1 MHSTRTPTFWCYKRV
16 RGSDL
21 TFSSSWLRPPLLCS
35 LFHNTFSRSQFS
47 LSLSLFTQLI
57 CYADLLLFH
66 FVLFFYAIY
75 FSQTPPPSLR
85 NGSDWTLVFLFI
97 CCSWCCQT
105 LFYSGAAKTVAEI
118 YIYIYIYIFFLGFSA
133 EDWVSDLWALMLLSV
148 WFLIKLEKIEKK
160 REESEVFV
168 FRNEN

>member
-35 LFHNTFSRSQFS
+35 LFHNPFSRSQLS
-47 LSLSLFTQLI
+47 LSLSLSVFTQLI
-57 CYADLLLFH
+57 FYADLLLFH

-105 LFYSGAAKTVAEI
+105 LFYSGAIKTVTE
-118 YIYIYIYIFFLGFSA
+118 IYIYIYIFFWVFPPRIESRIYELWCCSLFGF
-133 EDWVSDLWALMLLSV
+133 L
-148 WFLIKLEKIEKK
+148 
-160 REESEVFV
+160 
-168 FRNEN
+168 

>member
-75 FSQTPPPSLR
+75 FSQTPPPSLC
-85 NGSDWTLVFLFI
+85 NGSDWTPVFFYLLFL
-97 CCSWCCQT
+97 T
-105 LFYSGAAKTVAEI
+105 LSNSVLLRSCKNSGWD
-118 YIYIYIYIFFLGFSA
+118 FFFFFWGFSA
-133 EDWVSDLWALMLLSV
+133 KDWVSDLWALMLLSV
-148 WFLIKLEKIEKK
+148 WFLIRLEKIEKK
-160 REESEVFV
+160 WKESEVFV